1 MRAGERFAAGRSRRP
16 RRLIDYA
23 GRHTYLDTVYSREG
37 IYHSLAIQSFADS
50 AAEEFFVSGRLR
62 KGIAWQGVAGV
73 ARRKLDM
80 LHYAA
85 ALDDLRS
92 PPGNR
97 LEALAGELQGLHSV
111 RVNDRWRAVFRWGDG
126 GPEQVRVVDYH

>member
-1 MRAGERFAAGRSRRP
+1 M
-16 RRLIDYA
+16 
-23 GRHTYLDTVYSREG
+23 
-37 IYHSLAIQSFADS
+37 AIQSFADP
-50 AAEEFFVSGRLR
+50 AVEEFFVSGRLR

-92 PPGNR
+92 SPGNR

>member
-1 MRAGERFAAGRSRRP
+1 MTRYTEKRYQSP
-16 RRLIDYA
+16 R
-23 GRHTYLDTVYSREG
+23 
-37 IYHSLAIQSFADS
+37 LAIQSFAD
-50 AAEEFFVSGRLR
+50 ADTEEYFVTGRVR
-62 KGIAWQGVAGV
+62 KGVAWQRVARV

-97 LEALAGELQGLHSV
+97 LEALAGNLRGMYSV
-111 RVNDRWRAVFRWGDG
+111 RVNNRWRVLFRWGDN
-126 GPEQVRVVDYH
+126 GPEQVRVADYH

>member
-1 MRAGERFAAGRSRRP
+1 MVIPSSGLLQASAWRTSERW
-16 RRLIDYA
+16 
-23 GRHTYLDTVYSREG
+23 V
-37 IYHSLAIQSFADS
+37 DS

-62 KGIAWQGVAGV
+62 KGIAWQSVAGV

-97 LEALAGELQGLHSV
+97 LEELVGELQGLHSV
-111 RVNDRWRAVFRWGDG
+111 RVNDRWRAVFRWGDS

>member
-1 MRAGERFAAGRSRRP
+1 M
-16 RRLIDYA
+16 
-23 GRHTYLDTVYSREG
+23 
-37 IYHSLAIQSFADS
+37 AIQSFADS

-111 RVNDRWRAVFRWGDG
+111 RVNDRWRAVFRWGDS

>member
-1 MRAGERFAAGRSRRP
+1 MRTRKSTSSPGG
-16 RRLIDYA
+16 
-23 GRHTYLDTVYSREG
+23 
-37 IYHSLAIQSFADS
+37 
-50 AAEEFFVSGRLR
+50 SGRESH
-62 KGIAWQGVAGV
+62 GNAWLGV

-97 LEALAGELQGLHSV
+97 LEALAGNLRGMYSV
-111 RVNDRWRAVFRWGDG
+111 RVNNRRRVLFRWGDN
-126 GPEQVRVVDYH
+126 GPEQVRVADYH